1 MDRRFFA
8 IALVLAVLALIAV
21 AAIGSGTDEKEK
33 ETPTTPETPDT
44 PETPTTPETPD
55 TPEVP
60 EARHTES
67 VVLDRAFMTMPIG
80 QTLKVEATVTPSDS
94 ADRAEWS
101 TSDRMVATVSQGG
114 YVTARSEGTATITVE
129 SGGHSASLQVTV
141 YKGVTQGERNAEQS
155 ARQYVGS
162 MDFSE
167 KGLFDQLLYEGFTE
181 AEARYGVEHCGADWF
196 AEALDSAKGY
206 VGTMDFSEKGL
217 FDQLVHDGFTES
229 QARHGAQGCGADW
242 YAEAEES
249 ARQYLESF
257 PMSKEELYG
266 QLVFEG
272 FTEDQARKAV
282 DKVYV

>member
-33 ETPTTPETPDT
+33 ETPTTPETPQ
-44 PETPTTPETPD
+44 TPETPD
-55 TPEVP
+55 TPTVP
-60 EARHTES
+60 EDRHTES

-80 QTLKVEATVTPSDS
+80 QTLKVEATVMPSDS

-141 YKGVTQGERNAEQS
+141 YKGVTQGERNAERS
-155 ARQYVGS
+155 AKAYVAAMS
-162 MDFSE
+162 FSE
-167 KGLFDQLLYEGFTE
+167 KGLYEQLLYERFSD
-181 AEARYGVEHCGADWF
+181 AEARYGVEHCGADWY
-196 AEALDSAKGY
+196 AEAQESARGYLDAMS
-206 VGTMDFSEKGL
+206 FSKEGL
-217 FDQLVHDGFTES
+217 YDQLV
-229 QARHGAQGCGADW
+229 
-242 YAEAEES
+242 Y
-249 ARQYLESF
+249 
-257 PMSKEELYG
+257 
-266 QLVFEG
+266 EG

-282 DKVYV
+282 DEVYV

>member
-21 AAIGSGTDEKEK
+21 AAIGSGTDEREK
-33 ETPTTPETPDT
+33 ETPTTPT
-44 PETPTTPETPD
+44 TPTVPD

-60 EARHTES
+60 DTPTVPEVKHTES
-67 VVLDRAFMTMPIG
+67 VVLDRAFMTMPTG

-167 KGLFDQLLYEGFTE
+167 KELFDQLLYEGFTE
-181 AEARYGVEHCGADWF
+181 AEARYGVEHCGADWY

-206 VGTMDFSEKGL
+206 VGSMSFSEEEL
-217 FDQLVHDGFTES
+217 YDQLLYDGFTES
-229 QARHGAQGCGADW
+229 QARHGVQGCGADW
-242 YAEAEES
+242 DAEAEES

-257 PMSKEELYG
+257 PMSKKELYE
-266 QLVFEG
+266 QLLYEG

-282 DKVYV
+282 DEVYV